1 MDYVSPIVYR
11 FLIILCMKKN
21 NIKSYIKT
29 KFCNMQTEYEMNG
42 GKNNFIYSELEVFQL
57 L

>member
-1 MDYVSPIVYR
+1 MHE
-11 FLIILCMKKN
+11 KKN